1 MRTDVNDC
9 AEKQS
14 RSAVFLPVPPTAFTS
29 KKRLFCDRLKVLQ
42 PSCGTAQ
49 CSIRRL
55 PGPYIWARL
64 AAWWHRVTLHSQSHG
79 TAFEGPP
86 PAQMQLAGNPT
97 QVQLHCAAIFPSA
110 SPICF
115 RAQFMKSQWFQYLPW
130 APSNGNTPVPLPTPL
145 THLWAGFASLPS
157 LLCPLVP
164 LLQGFFSP
172 AAARHNHFVHLT
184 CKPTW
189 LAHCLAS
196 LRSSTAL
203 VRSDF
208 FSPHPTALPP
218 HTQSSPRPGQPL
230 PGWNLLPSSAP
241 RGRASRRAPRL
252 SGPGATAGGSREGE
266 RRAGGGWRRGR
277 ARGAGAQRA
286 GASPGSRGG
295 GGASRGQQPAALLPT
310 APPRRWRR
318 PGPTRPA
325 ARAERVERRPRVPG
339 LAAPL
344 APRRPSSQAQLIHAR
359 PDDGSPAPPPGAP
372 QAAQAERRAT
382 DAPPTP
388 VAAAQA
394 ACPFKAAAEISAERR
409 PSAAMAARMK
419 PCVVRR
425 GDGREQHGLAAS
437 CLRELRD
444 KGERR
449 RFPERGP
456 LKEPRAGANG
466 TERFSAR
473 SWPRSGYRRGWAA
486 HHLGAGGGW
495 HHRGRRGLLPVPAIQ
510 HQVRGAGQ
518 GREVV
523 REEHR

>member
-1 MRTDVNDC
+1 MAAVRGSGAREAVG
-9 AEKQS
+9 AE
-14 RSAVFLPVPPTAFTS
+14 
-29 KKRLFCDRLKVLQ
+29 
-42 PSCGTAQ
+42 
-49 CSIRRL
+49 
-55 PGPYIWARL
+55 
-64 AAWWHRVTLHSQSHG
+64 
-79 TAFEGPP
+79 
-86 PAQMQLAGNPT
+86 
-97 QVQLHCAAIFPSA
+97 
-110 SPICF
+110 
-115 RAQFMKSQWFQYLPW
+115 
-130 APSNGNTPVPLPTPL
+130 
-145 THLWAGFASLPS
+145 
-157 LLCPLVP
+157 
-164 LLQGFFSP
+164 
-172 AAARHNHFVHLT
+172 AARGGREHRGPARAPVHEE
-184 CKPTW
+184 
-189 LAHCLAS
+189 AA
-196 LRSSTAL
+196 
-203 VRSDF
+203 
-208 FSPHPTALPP
+208 
-218 HTQSSPRPGQPL
+218 
-230 PGWNLLPSSAP
+230 
-241 RGRASRRAPRL
+241 GRA
-252 SGPGATAGGSREGE
+252 E
-266 RRAGGGWRRGR
+266 
-277 ARGAGAQRA
+277 
-286 GASPGSRGG
+286 ASS
-295 GGASRGQQPAALLPT
+295 QQPAALLPT
-310 APPRRWRR
+310 APPWRWRR